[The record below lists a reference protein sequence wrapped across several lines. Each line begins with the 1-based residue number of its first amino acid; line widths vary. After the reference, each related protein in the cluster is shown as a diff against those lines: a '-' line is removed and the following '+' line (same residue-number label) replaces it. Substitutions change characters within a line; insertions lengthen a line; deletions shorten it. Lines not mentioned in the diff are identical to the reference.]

1 MRKGLPARLD
11 PRIPVVAVDVAILT
25 VVEGRLR
32 ILLIKVKKKPYS
44 GLWALPGGIIRPT
57 ESLDQA
63 AYRELAEQT
72 GVKNVYLEQ
81 LYTFGEVRRD
91 KTRRAVSTVYFA
103 LLNPEGPG
111 LKTSPKYGGVDWFP
125 VNALLGLAYDH
136 AQVIQY
142 AVQRLRW
149 KLEYTNVAWS
159 LLPETFTLS
168 ELQSVYQAILGKTLD
183 KRNFRKR
190 ILSLDLVVSTG
201 RTRLGG
207 AYRPAAL
214 YRFTKRKPM
223 IVRIL

>member
-11 PRIPVVAVDVAILT
+11 LRIPVVAVDVAILT

-32 ILLIKVKKKPYS
+32 ILLIKVKKKPYA

-111 LKTSPKYGGVDWFP
+111 PKTSPKYAGVDWFR
-125 VNALLGLAYDH
+125 VNALPGLAYDH
-136 AQVIQY
+136 ARVIQY
-142 AVQRLRW
+142 TVQRLRW

-207 AYRPAAL
+207 AHRPAAL

>member
-72 GVKNVYLEQ
+72 GVRNVYLEQ

-111 LKTSPKYGGVDWFP
+111 PKTSPKYAGVDWFP
-125 VNALLGLAYDH
+125 VNALPGLAYDH
-136 AQVIQY
+136 ARVIQY

-207 AYRPAAL
+207 AHRPAAL

>member
-111 LKTSPKYGGVDWFP
+111 LKTSPKYAGVDWFP

-136 AQVIQY
+136 ARVIQY